1 LLFTASALSGYA
13 ATATVRGGDGE
24 GFCTVTWDEGPGRS
38 GTGEVGC
45 SDQPAGTSLSI
56 RVFMWPDEND
66 PWDVPS
72 AVFAALMVSVPLTVV
87 GVWRLLYVRSRR
99 PAVLPVTSPAHL
111 TVPAALDDES
121 WQRAD
126 EPLAAFLARLAPYAR
141 QQVPADG
148 WEHPARPDGA
158 TRVVTLRRLGAAL
171 AGPAV
176 LLTCVLSATAAPTY
190 RWGVLGNGATGTT
203 VATSTGETPVEGWGP
218 FPREIT
224 VRFVDADGVE
234 HLAEVVSDRDRPAG
248 DEVAVEYSVGHPGQA
263 RLVDAGV
270 LDGSVL
276 LAASGLGIALLWLVW
291 NGVRL
296 MRRFHAVRSAEE
308 APGRPA
314 LGLLTADMLGKPL
327 VLACDPPGL
336 TGPLRRRSA
345 ARPAATRHGGGVRH
359 RRRHVGHRLRRPT
372 RRPDR
377 RRQAPGRSDAA
388 AQRSGLPPRRG
399 AGGRPAGQRER
410 PRPRGRGSRADADPR
425 LMMPRIPAHP
435 RAHPSDDA
443 APVVDR

>member
-1 LLFTASALSGYA
+1 MVQDRRARRRRAAALDGEAVTCPAWLSLGTGRRRRGRLTVSPTQLVWRPLVGGRLIDLGGSTVVASALSAWNTAQPGDVVLRLAVPEVGSARLQLWAEDAATVVRDRRTTVPSPAASGPAAGRPPRTWWAVLCLVLAAAWALLFTASALSGYA

-72 AVFAALMVSVPLTVV
+72 AVFTALMVSVPLTVV

-248 DEVAVEYSVGHPGQA
+248 DEVAV
-263 RLVDAGV
+263 
-270 LDGSVL
+270 
-276 LAASGLGIALLWLVW
+276 
-291 NGVRL
+291 
-296 MRRFHAVRSAEE
+296 
-308 APGRPA
+308 
-314 LGLLTADMLGKPL
+314 
-327 VLACDPPGL
+327 
-336 TGPLRRRSA
+336 
-345 ARPAATRHGGGVRH
+345 
-359 RRRHVGHRLRRPT
+359 
-372 RRPDR
+372 
-377 RRQAPGRSDAA
+377 
-388 AQRSGLPPRRG
+388 
-399 AGGRPAGQRER
+399 
-410 PRPRGRGSRADADPR
+410 
-425 LMMPRIPAHP
+425 
-435 RAHPSDDA
+435 
-443 APVVDR
+443 